1 MSTPQPSKDELQAGK
16 DELLARAGKPSEEA
30 LTCSSHERVFRVL
43 CAPSPC
49 PSPSPRERVGVR
61 VAHVFTHNPG

>member
-49 PSPSPRERVGVR
+49 PSPPQIGR
-61 VAHVFTHNPG
+61 AHV